1 MNRIQSIAEC
11 RYGLSLLPRNY
22 NDAGEIWVIDATSVI
37 AGDIIK
43 NQPEKRVLMEKR
55 FKRHLL
61 KNGDILLRGRASKNF
76 SAAVFE
82 SEATTP
88 AVCTASV
95 IVLRLKT
102 ARIQPAFLAWALNQS
117 PIQTALKNAQQGG
130 TIQSI
135 STKALGQ
142 IYIPA
147 PAHETQTRALQLNK
161 LTARYQKIV
170 ARHCEIMKRLT
181 LEKIWKT

>member
-1 MNRIQSIAEC
+1 MIQVQHIAEC
-11 RYGLSLLPRNY
+11 RYGLSLLPRHY

-76 SAAVFE
+76 SAAIFE
-82 SEATTP
+82 SEATTL

-102 ARIQPAFLAWALNQS
+102 ACIQPAFLAWALNQS

-130 TIQSI
+130 TIQLI
-135 STKALGQ
+135 STKAIGQ

-147 PAHETQTRALQLNK
+147 PTHEAQTRALQLNE